1 MQEYAKKNFKKAL
14 QLPMPNK
21 TFAKLKATDDYV
33 ALIVRPGLI
42 NKHLTSD
49 QLMVLAN
56 LEKSGDVKYSAGHS
70 FIVTVHRSHV
80 EQAMEKLT
88 EVNLYVASQTP
99 SALFKCCDFCD
110 GDLLD
115 GLPLAKDLL
124 EQVEQMPLK
133 NRVRIGFNACT
144 QACYNAVQDDLAL
157 IFHNGKVDI
166 YGGAIPMGR
175 RASSGHLLLKKVPEN
190 QVIDLVK
197 NILGK
202 YNASSIDKFS
212 AFVHKNKTYFDQLLE
227 GGLYDNLEFKSNA
240 ASSVNL

>member
-1 MQEYAKKNFKKAL
+1 MNENAKKNFEQAL
-14 QLPMPNK
+14 QLPMPDK

-49 QLMVLAN
+49 QLIVLAN
-56 LEKSGDVKYSAGHS
+56 LEKSGAVKYSAGHS
-70 FIVTVHRSHV
+70 FIVTVHRSNV
-80 EQAMEKLT
+80 ELAMEKLT

-99 SALFKCCDFCD
+99 GALFKCCDFCD
-110 GDLLD
+110 GDVLD
-115 GLPLAKDLL
+115 ALTLTKDLL

-133 NRVRIGFNACT
+133 SRVSIGFNACT

-157 IFHNGKVDI
+157 IFHNGKVDV

-175 RASSGHLLLKKVPEN
+175 RASSGHLLLKKIPEN
-190 QVIDLVK
+190 QVIEIVK
-197 NILGK
+197 HILRK
-202 YNASSIDKFS
+202 YNASQTEKFA
-212 AFVHKNKTYFDQLLE
+212 AFIHQNKAYFVQLQE

-240 ASSVNL
+240 TPSVNL